1 MYMFNR
7 FISALYFNIRSLGPH
22 HVRRLLLGTRESQS
36 ACDDELKH
44 KHECNVTGR
53 RELTEQ
59 RNTKHENRTKMD
71 ELKEQKSLRNVR

>member
-1 MYMFNR
+1 MEICNR
-7 FISALYFNIRSLGPH
+7 FISTLYFNSRSFDPH

-53 RELTEQ
+53 RELTPTRQ
-59 RNTKHENRTKMD
+59 NRTKMD
-71 ELKEQKSLRNVR
+71 GLKEQKSVGNVEQ